1 MDYARF
7 LFRFDG
13 RITRAKYWLATLILL
28 CWMIFTLLSLSH
40 LADLF
45 GITAGPF
52 SVDLGGISAS
62 IELPE
67 NTPAAAR
74 ALWFPLA
81 VNIAMTCLFAWPYA
95 AVSIKRLH
103 DRNKGGWWII
113 PFIVA
118 TGLYSEFGDRLSGFQ
133 VKPLVG
139 LATFVLF
146 IWSLAEMYFLRGTHG
161 PNRFGPDPLAPVTPI
176 DTSPGW
182 DQHSE
187 LEFVPHSAGPSAGP
201 HVNREP

>member
-1 MDYARF
+1 MSYAWF

-67 NTPAAAR
+67 NIPAAAR
-74 ALWFPLA
+74 ASWFPLA
-81 VNIAMTCLFAWPYA
+81 VNISMTCAFAWPYA

-103 DRNKGGWWII
+103 DRNKSGWWVI

-118 TGLYSEFGDRLSGFQ
+118 TGLYSEFGDRLAGSWA
-133 VKPLVG
+133 KPFVG
-139 LATFVLF
+139 LAAFVLF
-146 IWSLAEMYFLRGTHG
+146 IWSLAEMYWLRGTRG
-161 PNRFGPDPLAPVTPI
+161 PNRFGPDPLAPATPI
-176 DTSPGW
+176 DTRPGW

-187 LEFVPHSAGPSAGP
+187 LEFVPHSAGPSGGP
-201 HVNREP
+201 HVNRGP